1 MLDVTDAKFPKQ
13 VQESLQSVID
23 AACNHRAQ
31 RTEYFQAI
39 AAAVHELDKASSQ
52 VLTNLQVSPRHITY
66 IILIF

>member
-31 RTEYFQAI
+31 RTEYFVAI
-39 AAAVHELDKASSQ
+39 AAAVRELDNASSQ